1 MMSAMEID
9 KVLSMHNYA
18 KKESFDT
25 IDHVDKPPE
34 KVVNT
39 YQESEMMFQGELE
52 KGKISTLLTPSE
64 SMCGVLDIKGNKST
78 DTSDDFMWYNHKLK
92 KAVMALRL
100 TADDKANSAS
110 NNSVPIPSV
119 TPRESIKS
127 GHNEVLL
134 GAGGTT
140 VPRREY
146 EKLDFQRMKYTIAVR
161 RLLNLK
167 FTKEELATHSQTGKE
182 SPAFIGVKARKPQL
196 DPVRVGDIRLH
207 VAKKYNIDTSLVNK
221 AITVALADARK
232 TKKRKI
238 EKEDT
243 D

>member
-1 MMSAMEID
+1 
-9 KVLSMHNYA
+9 
-18 KKESFDT
+18 
-25 IDHVDKPPE
+25 
-34 KVVNT
+34 
-39 YQESEMMFQGELE
+39 
-52 KGKISTLLTPSE
+52 
-64 SMCGVLDIKGNKST
+64 
-78 DTSDDFMWYNHKLK
+78 
-92 KAVMALRL
+92 
-100 TADDKANSAS
+100 
-110 NNSVPIPSV
+110 
-119 TPRESIKS
+119 
-127 GHNEVLL
+127 
-134 GAGGTT
+134 
-140 VPRREY
+140 
-146 EKLDFQRMKYTIAVR
+146 MKYTIAVR

-182 SPAFIGVKARKPQL
+182 SPAFIGVKAENHSKL

>member
-64 SMCGVLDIKGNKST
+64 SMCGVLDIK
-78 DTSDDFMWYNHKLK
+78 D
-92 KAVMALRL
+92 
-100 TADDKANSAS
+100 
-110 NNSVPIPSV
+110 NSVPIPSV

>member
-1 MMSAMEID
+1 MKFAI
-9 KVLSMHNYA
+9 K
-18 KKESFDT
+18 SFR
-25 IDHVDKPPE
+25 ISISPIC
-34 KVVNT
+34 N
-39 YQESEMMFQGELE
+39 FN
-52 KGKISTLLTPSE
+52 STLTVIIIDSE
-64 SMCGVLDIKGNKST
+64 L
-78 DTSDDFMWYNHKLK
+78 W
-92 KAVMALRL
+92 
-100 TADDKANSAS
+100 
-110 NNSVPIPSV
+110 
-119 TPRESIKS
+119 
-127 GHNEVLL
+127 VLL
-134 GAGGTT
+134 GAGCTT

-146 EKLDFQRMKYTIAVR
+146 EKFDFRRMKYTIAVR

-167 FTKEELATHSQTGKE
+167 FTKEELATHSQTAKE

-207 VAKKYNIDTSLVNK
+207 VAQKYNIDISLVNK

>member
-39 YQESEMMFQGELE
+39 YQESEMMFQ
-52 KGKISTLLTPSE
+52 
-64 SMCGVLDIKGNKST
+64 GNKST

-127 GHNEVLL
+127 
-134 GAGGTT
+134 
-140 VPRREY
+140 
-146 EKLDFQRMKYTIAVR
+146 DIMRMKYTIAVR

>member
-39 YQESEMMFQGELE
+39 YQESEMMFQ
-52 KGKISTLLTPSE
+52 
-64 SMCGVLDIKGNKST
+64 GNKST

>member
-1 MMSAMEID
+1 MTKLVQLQVSILVYLSLPD
-9 KVLSMHNYA
+9 QINNSTIWLQCILSMKLSLCY
-18 KKESFDT
+18 F
-25 IDHVDKPPE
+25 
-34 KVVNT
+34 
-39 YQESEMMFQGELE
+39 
-52 KGKISTLLTPSE
+52 
-64 SMCGVLDIKGNKST
+64 LD
-78 DTSDDFMWYNHKLK
+78 
-92 KAVMALRL
+92 
-100 TADDKANSAS
+100 
-110 NNSVPIPSV
+110 NSVPIPSV
-119 TPRESIKS
+119 TPREPIKS

-207 VAKKYNIDTSLVNK
+207 VAKKYNIDISLVNK